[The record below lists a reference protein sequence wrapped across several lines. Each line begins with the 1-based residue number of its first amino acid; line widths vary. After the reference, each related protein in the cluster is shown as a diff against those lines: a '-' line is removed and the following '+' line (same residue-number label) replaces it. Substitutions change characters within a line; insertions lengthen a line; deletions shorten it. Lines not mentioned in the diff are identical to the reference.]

1 MLASQQEHQIGA
13 FIHQVSCDW
22 LMPGQ
27 LTSDWSTD
35 GAAAAP
41 RGGRARP
48 HHGCCAARG
57 RAQPGQGQQGEQ
69 VQTRHPQAEGQN
81 HRVRRGV
88 TGGEYKS
95 SPYYHLGRS
104 QMCARVPI

>member
-41 RGGRARP
+41 RGGRP

-81 HRVRRGV
+81 YRVRRGV

>member
-1 MLASQQEHQIGA
+1 M
-13 FIHQVSCDW
+13 
-22 LMPGQ
+22 

-48 HHGCCAARG
+48 RHGRRAARG
-57 RAQPGQGQQGEQ
+57 RAQPRQGQQGEQ

-88 TGGEYKS
+88 PGGEYES
-95 SPYYHLGRS
+95 NPIHNTHYNVLCAAPAIPTSNILGTNVNKLQVTASLSVVFR
-104 QMCARVPI
+104 A